1 MSDSHFSSF
10 SFYNVT
16 EYNFLSYIIESL
28 ITAAIEWL
36 ESAEDFLLF
45 DSKMLGKLEISN
57 ELMPYLSA
65 VLKSIPYYT
74 VSSNKGLKR
83 RFIFFQKSISLL
95 KAGKLQEHQG
105 KELLNR

>member
-1 MSDSHFSSF
+1 MVFG
-10 SFYNVT
+10 
-16 EYNFLSYIIESL
+16 FLESM

-45 DSKMLGKLEISN
+45 DSKMLGKLELSN

-65 VLKSIPYYT
+65 VLKSIPFYS
-74 VSSNKGLKR
+74 VSGDKGVKR
-83 RFIFFQKSISLL
+83 RFICFQKSTSLL